1 MKQRIQRQQITA
13 RINEDAFDRLTE
25 MVVYFL
31 KKTGNRNTAAQGKI
45 LETLLLREDAL
56 RYVEQKIFSE

>member
-13 RINEDAFDRLTE
+13 RINEDAFDRLTV

-31 KKTGNRNTAAQGKI
+31 KKTGNRNTASQGKI